1 MRHNYLRKFVFS
13 ILVFLMGLLVLF
25 FMVWGLKITEPQP
38 VGVYITMGVVIDL
51 LLSCLVYVLLLLEE
65 DRVTF
70 MDMSI
75 HDSLTGLENYISFN
89 ECLEH
94 FVSGDNPYGIF
105 YIDVNCFRKI
115 NEKYGYQTGN
125 EVLKEVAARIRYA
138 SRYRVFRLG
147 GDQFAILVTDFQR
160 KEVYDEIEDRLMTMF
175 SEPFHVKDLAL
186 SISVSVGF
194 AICPYDTEEQNV
206 LRRLAD
212 QRMYKKKLMMY
223 EKLEEQ
229 EEQEV

>member
-1 MRHNYLRKFVFS
+1 MLFRSFRREAR
-13 ILVFLMGLLVLF
+13 VLF
-25 FMVWGLKITEPQP
+25 GLRAE
-38 VGVYITMGVVIDL
+38 
-51 LLSCLVYVLLLLEE
+51 
-65 DRVTF
+65 
-70 MDMSI
+70 
-75 HDSLTGLENYISFN
+75 
-89 ECLEH
+89 
-94 FVSGDNPYGIF
+94 
-105 YIDVNCFRKI
+105 FRD
-115 NEKYGYQTGN
+115 EKYGYQTGN